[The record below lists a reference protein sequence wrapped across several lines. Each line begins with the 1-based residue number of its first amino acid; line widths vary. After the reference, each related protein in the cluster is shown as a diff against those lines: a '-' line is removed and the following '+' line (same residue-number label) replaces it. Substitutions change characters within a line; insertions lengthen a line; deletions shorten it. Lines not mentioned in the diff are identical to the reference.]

1 MTAQTYISK
10 SNPSAPPMPRRWFWQ
25 KKAQECKEER
35 DHYLQQLAAA
45 QGEAVF
51 KTLLLINISACE
63 EFTYQTRD
71 QAAESFKLSMAMA
84 GLGFVLV
91 AASVIVGV
99 YAQMMVPNALD
110 IAYLT
115 GIAGIVSEF
124 IAGVFFYLYNRTIQQ
139 INTFHAQLQA
149 AQKIVV
155 GLVLNSMV
163 ADETQRN
170 ASSLEMI
177 KLLLA
182 QPALQ
187 GLSEKN

>member
-1 MTAQTYISK
+1 MNVQAYTSK
-10 SNPSAPPMPRRWFWQ
+10 SNPSTPPIPRRWFWQ

-35 DHYLQQLAAA
+35 DYYLHQLAAA

-63 EFTYQTRD
+63 EFIYQTRD
-71 QAAESFKLSMAMA
+71 QAAESFKLSNTMAFV
-84 GLGFVLV
+84 GFLLV
-91 AASVIVGV
+91 ATSVMVGV

-115 GIAGIVSEF
+115 GIAGIVTEF
-124 IAGVFFYLYNRTIQQ
+124 IAGVFFFLYNRTIQQ
-139 INTFHAQLQA
+139 INTFHEQLQA

-163 ADETQRN
+163 VDETQRN
-170 ASSLEMI
+170 ASSLEMV
-177 KLLLA
+177 KLLLT

-187 GLSEKN
+187 GLPEKN